1 MFLVGIYYEYYCII
15 GSEFF
20 FGKIFPDF
28 FYWHPKIKCHFF
40 ISACPGMAIFYFSDM
55 SIFIY
60 EMIIILVIKI
70 VMNAVTIS

>member
-1 MFLVGIYYEYYCII
+1 MFYSGEILTCFLVGIYYEYYCII

-20 FGKIFPDF
+20 FGKIISGF
-28 FYWHPKIKCHFF
+28 FLLASKNKMSFF
-40 ISACPGMAIFYFSDM
+40 FLSDM

-70 VMNAVTIS
+70 VMNAVTTIS